1 MSKEIIIAER
11 GYKINGASV
20 TLINKSVEDNWLT
33 ENFSVWCWDNK
44 HHNYLSIVTRD
55 ENGEDKFDWL
65 RKSKNSDE
73 YFNIS
78 KVKKGDIL
86 LAGSKKRNKEYSEK
100 QWCGVVDKTDESLI
114 LVNGTTYLKVKKL
127 LKDIEVG
134 NVIASEFDNY
144 QIIKNISK
152 YKKDKIEVLFD
163 SQFKYVY
170 DVVSEVVVE
179 WSYDGKNWN
188 SVVPSIKNTNEFEE
202 ERMKNRYYNSLS
214 CVIPINEGDLHLRI
228 SDGDYYYNPCI
239 YLCGVNVNDNN
250 YIVIE

>member
-239 YLCGVNVNDNN
+239 YLCGND

>member
-1 MSKEIIIAER
+1 MSKELIIAKR
-11 GYKINGASV
+11 GFKIDGASV
-20 TLINKSVEDNWLT
+20 ALINKSVEDNWIT

-100 QWCGVVDKTDESLI
+100 QWYGVVDKTDESLI
-114 LVNGTTYLKVKKL
+114 LVNETTYLKVKKL

-163 SQFKYVY
+163 SQFKYKY

-188 SVVPSIKNTNEFEE
+188 SVVPSIKNTDEFEKE
-202 ERMKNRYYNSLS
+202 WMKNEYYHSLS

-228 SDGDYYYNPCI
+228 SDDSYYYNPWI
-239 YLCGVNVNDNN
+239 YLCGND

>member
-188 SVVPSIKNTNEFEE
+188 SVVPSIKNTDEFEE

-239 YLCGVNVNDNN
+239 YLCGND